1 MVFRGFTVRTLAIC
15 LLLGACASPAATD
28 RLISASRLTA
38 GVEVAAPDGLLDY
51 CARRP
56 QDCGAARFNDLR
68 GLTPATGAA
77 TRQTISAHQSEDTVF
92 AAMMAQRLTRGNQQ
106 PVAASSSL
114 VALTEESWREL
125 RRVNREINR
134 AIRPVTDRALYGR
147 EEYWQRPLLIG
158 AAGARGDCEDYVLEK
173 RARLLAL
180 GYAPDSIAMAVA
192 IAPGVGLHAVL
203 IVQTDRGDFVLDNL
217 HSEPRPLASLNYVW
231 ISRQVGPGLSHWAAA
246 RAEGLPQ
253 PARRHA
259 DISAEARFARLMQ
272 ERLSASPRETI
283 SAHLPAM
290 AAGPQA
296 LTAFAPPKSTTAC
309 LPAFGGC
316 ASSRS
321 YLQHTAP

>member
-1 MVFRGFTVRTLAIC
+1 M
-15 LLLGACASPAATD
+15 
-28 RLISASRLTA
+28 
-38 GVEVAAPDGLLDY
+38 
-51 CARRP
+51 
-56 QDCGAARFNDLR
+56 
-68 GLTPATGAA
+68 PATGAA

-92 AAMMAQRLTRGNQQ
+92 AAMMAARLTRGNQQ

-147 EEYWQRPLLIG
+147 EEYWQRPLLVG

-173 RARLLAL
+173 RAALLAL

-217 HSEPRPLASLNYVW
+217 HSEPRALASLDYVW
-231 ISRQVGPGLSHWAAA
+231 ISRQVGPALSHWAAA
-246 RAEGLPQ
+246 RAEGLSP
-253 PARRHA
+253 PARRRF
-259 DISAEARFARLMQ
+259 DVNAETRFARLMQ
-272 ERLSASPRETI
+272 ERLSAPAAMETI
-283 SAHLPAM
+283 SARAPAT
-290 AAGPQA
+290 AGEPQA
-296 LTAFAPPKSTTAC
+296 LTAFAPLKSATPC

-316 ASSRS
+316 GSTRS
-321 YLQHTAP
+321 YVQHTAP

>member
-1 MVFRGFTVRTLAIC
+1 MRTLAIC
-15 LLLGACASPAATD
+15 LLLGACASPGATD

-56 QDCGAARFNDLR
+56 QECGAARFNDLR
-68 GLTPATGAA
+68 GLMPATGAA

-92 AAMMAQRLTRGNQQ
+92 AAMMATRLSRGAQQR
-106 PVAASSSL
+106 VEASSSL
-114 VALTEESWREL
+114 MTLTDARWLEL

-134 AIRPVTDRALYGR
+134 AIRPVTDRVLYGR
-147 EEYWQRPLLIG
+147 EEYWQRPLLVG

-173 RARLLAL
+173 RARLLTL

-217 HSEPRPLASLNYVW
+217 HSEPRALASLDYVW
-231 ISRQVGPGLSHWAAA
+231 ISRQVGPALSHWAAA
-246 RAEGLPQ
+246 RAEGLTH
-253 PARRHA
+253 PARRHV
-259 DISAEARFARLMQ
+259 DINAEARFARLMQ
-272 ERLSASPRETI
+272 ERLSGSAAAETI
-283 SAHLPAM
+283 ATTMLATARGSDLPA
-290 AAGPQA
+290 
-296 LTAFAPPKSTTAC
+296 AFAPLKSATPC

-316 ASSRS
+316 GSTPS
-321 YLQHTAP
+321 YVQHIAP